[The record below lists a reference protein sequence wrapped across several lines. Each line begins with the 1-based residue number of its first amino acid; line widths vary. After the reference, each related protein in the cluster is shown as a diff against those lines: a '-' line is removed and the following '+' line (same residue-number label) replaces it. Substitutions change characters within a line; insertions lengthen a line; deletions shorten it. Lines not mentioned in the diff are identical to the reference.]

1 MKKLAL
7 TALPAALMLVLTG
20 CQSMNAGTAA
30 SDKNSV
36 GMANPASVY
45 CVEEKGGK
53 LEVKK
58 DEEVGDYGVCHLP
71 DGTIVEEWTLY
82 RQDNPL

>member
-1 MKKLAL
+1 MKKLSL

-20 CQSMNAGTAA
+20 CQSMNDGTAA

-53 LEVKK
+53 LEVKR
-58 DEEVGDYGVCHLP
+58 DAEGGEYGVCHLP